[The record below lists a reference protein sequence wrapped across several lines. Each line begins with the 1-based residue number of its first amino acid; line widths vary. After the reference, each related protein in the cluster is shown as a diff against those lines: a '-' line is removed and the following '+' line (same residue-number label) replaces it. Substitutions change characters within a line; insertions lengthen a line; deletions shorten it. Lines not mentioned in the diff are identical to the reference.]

1 MSYFDDFKAMSQAKG
16 ATMAEQQL
24 HLLQQSFDKYFLET
38 PDRITDGKIDGVDV
52 DFVIQNLKYG
62 EQFNDE
68 KLMLVENSTTV
79 NIGSLIEWDSKIWL
93 CMNQEN
99 RAIKTHKAYKLTLCN
114 NTISWQLPNGDIQI
128 HPCYV
133 RDYINGG
140 QDVNK
145 QLPLSESERN
155 VYVQYNQ
162 YTDDIYENQRFIFGK
177 KRALKVTDI
186 DDYTR
191 PNGVIMLKM
200 EKDVLL
206 EEDDLVNNI
215 AYNGEVTIPQPTPT
229 TEIQFS
235 SSSLEMPAGLS
246 DTVSVYEYVSGVAQS
261 TTFTFRIDGID
272 PSKYQILSTT
282 PNSIEILCKE
292 FYFAGQLVAIKDVTL
307 EETSIPLVLK
317 SLF

>member
-1 MSYFDDFKAMSQAKG
+1 MSQANG
-16 ATMAEQQL
+16 SNMAEKQL

-38 PDRITDGKIDGVDV
+38 PDKVTDGSIDGTEVE
-52 DFVIQNLKYG
+52 FVIQNLKYG

-68 KLMLVENSTTV
+68 KLLIVQNDKVV
-79 NIGSLIEWDSKIWL
+79 NIGSLVDWDGKIWL

-99 RAIKTHKAYKLTLCN
+99 RAIKTHKSYKITLCN
-114 NTISWQLPNGDIQI
+114 NTISWKLPNGDVQI

-140 QDVNK
+140 QDVNRT
-145 QLPLSESERN
+145 LPLSESERN

-200 EKDVLL
+200 EKDVLYP
-206 EEDDLVNNI
+206 EDDLINNI
-215 AYNGEVTIPQPTPT
+215 AYNGDVTSPQPTPT

-235 SSSLEMPAGLS
+235 TSSLEIPVGLS
-246 DTVSVYEYVSGVAQS
+246 DTVSVYEYISGVVQP

-272 PSKYQILSTT
+272 ASKYSILSTT
-282 PNSIEILCKE
+282 GNSIEIEADE
-292 FYFAGQLVAIKDVTL
+292 FYYTGQLVAIKDVTL
-307 EETSIPLVLK
+307 EEISIPLILK